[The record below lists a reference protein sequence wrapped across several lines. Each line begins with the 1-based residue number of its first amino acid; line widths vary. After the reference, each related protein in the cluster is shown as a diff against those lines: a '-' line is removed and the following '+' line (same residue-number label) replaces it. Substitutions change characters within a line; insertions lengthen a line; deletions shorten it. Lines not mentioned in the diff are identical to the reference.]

1 MSSASGWPVAWW
13 RRSSIAIPVPVRL
26 ERLPEYL
33 AARSRLDEQQRYEL
47 EFVEIEI
54 AADQDHRRWR
64 HELGEAV
71 YDYSAL
77 QWGLIVAY
85 RLVGGRG
92 VDRNRAVNVGQR
104 RK

>member
-1 MSSASGWPVAWW
+1 MSSASGWPVASS
-13 RRSSIAIPVPVRL
+13 RRSSIAIPVPARL

-54 AADQDHRRWR
+54 AADPDHRRWR
-64 HELGEAV
+64 HELGGVV

-77 QWGLIVAY
+77 HWGLIVAY
-85 RLVGGRG
+85 RLVG
-92 VDRNRAVNVGQR
+92 AVAELIEIGP
-104 RK
+104 